1 MIFLEEAT
9 NQALAEE
16 GQVIVTLEDLGITW
30 PQVERLFVGT
40 YNQAKIYVP
49 IYKQEVMTL
58 SPYGLKVPNIANI
71 RHIVYNS
78 YQNMQRFMPDI
89 LQEQWEF
96 NPYLH
101 ELKTLVSTSFNVEY
115 ATYSYCGSI
124 PYSAT
129 LNNVKKDKIYPFK
142 LPCQFVMDTFKISNG
157 DLSINAT
164 EEIEEN
170 IDDKTVKMITLEG
183 ELGEGKIDVDNL
195 EGYILLKEDADLLTL
210 SLDSKYSGIL
220 ELDLTCELF
229 YTWYKANLLALIGSM
244 KEQIDLPGVGLP
256 FDINKDT
263 LLTRARELSNLV
275 EQLKG
280 TKSYWSGW

>member
-16 GQVIVTLEDLGITW
+16 GQVIITLEDLGITW
-30 PQVERLFVGT
+30 SQLERLFVGT

-58 SPYGLKVPNIANI
+58 SPYGQKVPNIANI

-89 LQEQWEF
+89 SQEQWEF

-101 ELKTLVSTSFNVEY
+101 ELKTLVSTSFNIEY

-124 PYSAT
+124 PYSIT
-129 LNNVKKDKIYPFK
+129 LTDVKKDKVYPFK
-142 LPCQFVMDTFKISNG
+142 LPCQFLNDTFKITNG
-157 DLSINAT
+157 KSDIIASEEV
-164 EEIEEN
+164 EEI
-170 IDDKTVKMITLEG
+170 IDDQTVKMVDLTG
-183 ELGEGKIDVDNL
+183 DFGEGKIDITNL
-195 EGYILLKEDADLLTL
+195 EGYVILNEDTDLLTL

-229 YTWYKANLLALIGSM
+229 YVWYKANLLSLIGGM
-244 KEQIDLPGVGLP
+244 KEQIDLQGVGLP

-263 LLTRARELSNLV
+263 LLTRARELSNNV